1 MGDLTEARIL
11 IVDDEFT
18 NVRLLERLLQQAGYH
33 NVVTTTDAWQARP
46 LFEQLNPD
54 LVLLDLM
61 MPHLDGI
68 AVMGQLPIPEGAY
81 LPILVL
87 TADVTA
93 EARQRALAAGAKD
106 FLTKPFD
113 RVEVLLRIKNLL
125 DTRYLYLE
133 LERQNRSLEQIV
145 AERTQR
151 LMQSEKVATLGS
163 LLAGVAHE
171 LNNPLAVLTGHAY
184 LLREGAKDESL
195 ATRAE
200 KIRAAADRCARIV
213 KNFLALARQQPPE
226 RGEVHLNVVVKE
238 ALEMLAYELRTDS
251 VEVTSDL
258 GDQLPALWA
267 DSHQLHQVLVN
278 LIANAHHAMRKR
290 AAPRRISL
298 VTRLDT
304 ERRRVRVLVSDTGP
318 GIPPELRAKIFEP
331 FFTTKPA
338 GEGTGLGLSL
348 CRGIIE
354 DHGGTIDIQS
364 EPGRGATFVIE
375 LPVPERTTAPTIA
388 QPAESLTPVG
398 ARHILVVDDE
408 PEIVQMLTEILAQSG
423 HQVDM
428 ASNGA
433 EALEML
439 ARGGY
444 DLILSDTKMPV
455 LDGAGFYRELK
466 NQFSELCRR
475 IIFLTGDVLD
485 RAKREFLESTGAP
498 VLMKPFDV
506 PEVRRLVHRVIALT
520 EQGTA
525 K

>member
-1 MGDLTEARIL
+1 
-11 IVDDEFT
+11 
-18 NVRLLERLLQQAGYH
+18 
-33 NVVTTTDAWQARP
+33 
-46 LFEQLNPD
+46 
-54 LVLLDLM
+54 
-61 MPHLDGI
+61 
-68 AVMGQLPIPEGAY
+68 
-81 LPILVL
+81 
-87 TADVTA
+87 
-93 EARQRALAAGAKD
+93 
-106 FLTKPFD
+106 
-113 RVEVLLRIKNLL
+113 
-125 DTRYLYLE
+125 
-133 LERQNRSLEQIV
+133 
-145 AERTQR
+145 
-151 LMQSEKVATLGS
+151 
-163 LLAGVAHE
+163 
-171 LNNPLAVLTGHAY
+171 
-184 LLREGAKDESL
+184 
-195 ATRAE
+195 
-200 KIRAAADRCARIV
+200 
-213 KNFLALARQQPPE
+213 
-226 RGEVHLNVVVKE
+226 
-238 ALEMLAYELRTDS
+238 MLAYELRTDS

-290 AAPRRISL
+290 AAPRGISL